1 MATYKTDKFFQL
13 VRYAIC
19 EDSPAPR
26 MDAADWE
33 AMYEMS
39 KKQSVVGV
47 VFDAVQRYGGDATI
61 PRQLKMKWFLHVSKI
76 KNRNILLN
84 QRIVELETLF
94 QKDGFECCVL
104 KGQGNAMMYPNPYAR
119 SSGDIDLQVRGG
131 RDLVVQYV
139 KKRFPHTKTAYQHVD
154 FPIFEDVEVEVHYLP
169 VYMNNPVYNW
179 RLKRWFENHGDEM
192 YGHKVNLPG
201 NVGGLSV
208 PSLRFNIVFQMAHL
222 MHHLLD
228 EGIGLRQMLDY
239 YFLLRK
245 VHEESISLDSV
256 AEELNRLG
264 LRKFAGAVM
273 YIMREVLG
281 LEETCL
287 MVPVDEG
294 RGKTLLKEIL
304 NGGNFGKHSG
314 LTEHSLASKHF
325 LKYWRAMHFIRE
337 YPAEALCEPVFRTWH
352 YFWRLKH
359 TYSS

>member
-84 QRIVELETLF
+84 QRTVELETLF

-104 KGQGNAMMYPNPYAR
+104 KGQGNAMMYSNPYAR

-179 RLKRWFENHGDEM
+179 RLMRWFENHGDEM